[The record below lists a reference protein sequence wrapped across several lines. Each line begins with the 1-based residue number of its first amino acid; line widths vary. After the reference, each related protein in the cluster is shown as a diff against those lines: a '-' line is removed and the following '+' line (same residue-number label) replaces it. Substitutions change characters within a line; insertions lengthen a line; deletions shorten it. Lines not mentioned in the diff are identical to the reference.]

1 MAAMTIASWYGR
13 AIVSAGFYT
22 ANSNRFISITGSPVD
37 PTGKPDADVVSFYGE
52 AGYHW
57 YVAPTTTITPLLGL
71 TVAHGWLNS
80 FTENDDGT
88 GAGLNIHDSN
98 GTSVATRLG
107 ARFSTTAWGAW
118 RPELMVAW
126 QHEFDDTTQTVN
138 ASFADAPGSNFSVLS
153 SNTPRDWAV
162 VEAGVTYFVNPNNKF
177 SVLYNGFLNQDYTSN
192 SVVGR
197 WTTKW

>member
-1 MAAMTIASWYGR
+1 
-13 AIVSAGFYT
+13 
-22 ANSNRFISITGSPVD
+22 
-37 PTGKPDADVVSFYGE
+37 
-52 AGYHW
+52 
-57 YVAPTTTITPLLGL
+57 
-71 TVAHGWLNS
+71 
-80 FTENDDGT
+80 
-88 GAGLNIHDSN
+88 
-98 GTSVATRLG
+98 
-107 ARFSTTAWGAW
+107 
-118 RPELMVAW
+118 MVAW